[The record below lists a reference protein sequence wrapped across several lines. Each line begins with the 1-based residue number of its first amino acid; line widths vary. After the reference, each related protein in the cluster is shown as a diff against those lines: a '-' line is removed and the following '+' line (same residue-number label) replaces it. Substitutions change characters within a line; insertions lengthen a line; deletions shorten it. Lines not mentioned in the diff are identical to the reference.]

1 LQKWLHLA
9 SNLQYPPSN
18 EFEWNIEYRMQ
29 IDKSIFFL
37 QIMLARLR
45 MCVFFCT
52 FARYFAKY
60 MLTHLHIRNY
70 ALISHL
76 DIDFHEGFSVMTGET
91 GAGKSIILG
100 ALNLVMGARADI
112 KSITE
117 GEDKCVIEALF
128 RPSSAVRSQIA
139 SLLDRSQSE
148 LLDTLV
154 IRRELSASGRSRS
167 FVNDEVVTQA
177 ELKALARQLIDIHS
191 QHESLM
197 IGDDL
202 FQIQVVDAIAGNNS
216 EREAYAAAYT
226 NYQEAVAALHKAEA
240 LAKKIQADADYLQWQ
255 YQQLVEAQLVAGEI
269 EELEEEEYRLSHA
282 EEIQASLA
290 QALQQLDSDQGALAM
305 IHSAGSGLFKVVQN
319 GSELSRVTERLDS
332 VEIELKDILSDIQ
345 RLYDRTELDPMRL
358 EQVGERLSMLQT
370 LMKKHRV
377 QTVEELIAL
386 REEYAEQVQ
395 RIENIDEEIE
405 RLRVESVRLKGEA
418 ERAAQ
423 QLTQSRKSVCEKIAM
438 HLVEDMQR
446 LGVPH
451 AKVAVDIQPTEDFTE
466 TGKDNVQF
474 MFAANLNQSLRRVAE
489 VASGGEIS
497 RLMLC
502 IKALIAS
509 SNGLPTIIFDEIDT
523 GVSGAIASQMGEIMR
538 QMGTSRQIITITH
551 LPQVAARGEQHYL
564 VYKEDTDVRT
574 ETHIRVLTEAEH
586 EQEIEKM
593 RQL

>member
-1 LQKWLHLA
+1 
-9 SNLQYPPSN
+9 
-18 EFEWNIEYRMQ
+18 
-29 IDKSIFFL
+29 
-37 QIMLARLR
+37 
-45 MCVFFCT
+45 
-52 FARYFAKY
+52 

-117 GEDKCVIEALF
+117 GEERCVIEATFGEDL
-128 RPSSAVRSQIA
+128 I
-139 SLLDRSQSE
+139 
-148 LLDTLV
+148 
-154 IRRELSASGRSRS
+154 IRRELSANGRSRS
-167 FVNDEVVTQA
+167 FVNDEIVTQT

-202 FQIQVVDAIAGNNS
+202 FQIQVVDAIAGNTA
-216 EREAYAAAYT
+216 ERESYSHAYIS
-226 NYQEAVAALHKAEA
+226 YQEAIAALREAQA
-240 LAKKIQADADYLQWQ
+240 LAKKAQADADYLQWQ
-255 YQQLVEAQLVAGEI
+255 YTQLLEAQLVAGEI

-282 EEIQASLA
+282 EEIQTALA
-290 QALQQLDSDQGALAM
+290 QALQQLDSDNGALSL
-305 IHSAGSGLFKVVQN
+305 IHSTR
-319 GSELSRVTERLDS
+319 LSDADSALAERIDS
-332 VEIELKDILSDIQ
+332 VEIELKDIVSDIQ
-345 RLYDRTELDPMRL
+345 RLYDRTERDPMRL
-358 EQVGERLSMLQT
+358 EQVQERISMLQT
-370 LMKKHRV
+370 LMKKHHV
-377 QTVEELIAL
+377 QTVDQLITLRDELAT
-386 REEYAEQVQ
+386 QVQ
-395 RIENIDEEIE
+395 RIENIDEDLAHLQAEVDTAHSALSIAADALTAS
-405 RLRVESVRLKGEA
+405 RLEPCHLIA
-418 ERAAQ
+418 
-423 QLTQSRKSVCEKIAM
+423 SR
-438 HLVEDMQR
+438 LVEDMVR

-451 AKVAVDIQPTEDFTE
+451 AKVAVDIQPTNDFSE

-474 MFAANLNQSLRRVAE
+474 LFAANLNQSLRRVSE

-538 QMGTSRQIITITH
+538 QMAQSRQIITITH
-551 LPQVAARGEQHYL
+551 LPQVAARCEQHYL

-574 ETHIRVLTEAEH
+574 ETHIRQLSAQEH
-586 EQEIEKM
+586 DMEIEKM
-593 RQL
+593 RSL

>member
-1 LQKWLHLA
+1 
-9 SNLQYPPSN
+9 
-18 EFEWNIEYRMQ
+18 
-29 IDKSIFFL
+29 
-37 QIMLARLR
+37 
-45 MCVFFCT
+45 
-52 FARYFAKY
+52 

-117 GEDKCVIEALF
+117 GEERCVIEATFGEDL
-128 RPSSAVRSQIA
+128 I
-139 SLLDRSQSE
+139 
-148 LLDTLV
+148 
-154 IRRELSASGRSRS
+154 IRRELSANGRSRS
-167 FVNDEVVTQA
+167 FVNDEIVTQT

-202 FQIQVVDAIAGNNS
+202 FQIQVVDAIAGNTA
-216 EREAYAAAYT
+216 EREAYSHAYIS
-226 NYQEAVAALHKAEA
+226 YQEAIAALREAQA
-240 LAKKIQADADYLQWQ
+240 LAKKAQADADYLQWQ
-255 YQQLVEAQLVAGEI
+255 YTQLLEAQLVAGEI

-282 EEIQASLA
+282 EEIQTALA
-290 QALQQLDSDQGALAM
+290 QALQQLDSDNGALSL
-305 IHSAGSGLFKVVQN
+305 IHSTR
-319 GSELSRVTERLDS
+319 LSDADSALAERIDS
-332 VEIELKDILSDIQ
+332 VEIELKDIVSDIQ
-345 RLYDRTELDPMRL
+345 RLYDRTERDPMRL
-358 EQVGERLSMLQT
+358 EQVQERISMLQT

-377 QTVEELIAL
+377 QTVDQLITLRDELAT
-386 REEYAEQVQ
+386 QVQ
-395 RIENIDEEIE
+395 RIENIDEDLAHLQAEVDIAHSALSIAADALTAS
-405 RLRVESVRLKGEA
+405 RLEPCHLIA
-418 ERAAQ
+418 
-423 QLTQSRKSVCEKIAM
+423 SR
-438 HLVEDMQR
+438 LVEDMVR

-451 AKVAVDIQPTEDFTE
+451 AKVAVDIQPTNDFSE

-474 MFAANLNQSLRRVAE
+474 LFAANLNQSLRHVAE

-502 IKALIAS
+502 IKSLIAS

-538 QMGTSRQIITITH
+538 QMAQSRQIITITH
-551 LPQVAARGEQHYL
+551 LPQVAARCEQHYL

-574 ETHIRVLTEAEH
+574 ETHIRQLSAQEH
-586 EQEIEKM
+586 DLEIEKM
-593 RQL
+593 RSL

>member
-1 LQKWLHLA
+1 
-9 SNLQYPPSN
+9 
-18 EFEWNIEYRMQ
+18 
-29 IDKSIFFL
+29 
-37 QIMLARLR
+37 
-45 MCVFFCT
+45 
-52 FARYFAKY
+52 

-117 GEDKCVIEALF
+117 GEERCVIEATFGEDL
-128 RPSSAVRSQIA
+128 I
-139 SLLDRSQSE
+139 
-148 LLDTLV
+148 
-154 IRRELSASGRSRS
+154 IRRELSANGRSRS
-167 FVNDEVVTQA
+167 FVNDEIVTQT

-202 FQIQVVDAIAGNNS
+202 FQIQVVDAIAGNTA
-216 EREAYAAAYT
+216 EREAYSHAYIS
-226 NYQEAVAALHKAEA
+226 YQEAIAALREAQA
-240 LAKKIQADADYLQWQ
+240 LAKKAQADADYLQWQ
-255 YQQLVEAQLVAGEI
+255 YTQLLEAQLVAGEI

-282 EEIQASLA
+282 EEIQTALA
-290 QALQQLDSDQGALAM
+290 QALQQLDSDHGALSL
-305 IHSAGSGLFKVVQN
+305 IHSTR
-319 GSELSRVTERLDS
+319 LSDADSALAERIDS
-332 VEIELKDILSDIQ
+332 VEIELKDIVSDIQ
-345 RLYDRTELDPMRL
+345 RLYDRTERDPMRL
-358 EQVGERLSMLQT
+358 EQVQERISMLQT
-370 LMKKHRV
+370 LMKKHHV
-377 QTVEELIAL
+377 QTVDQLITLRDELAT
-386 REEYAEQVQ
+386 QVQ
-395 RIENIDEEIE
+395 RIENIDEDLAHLQAEVDTAHSALSIAADALTAS
-405 RLRVESVRLKGEA
+405 RLEPCNLIA
-418 ERAAQ
+418 
-423 QLTQSRKSVCEKIAM
+423 SR
-438 HLVEDMQR
+438 LVEDMVR

-451 AKVAVDIQPTEDFTE
+451 AKVAVDIQPTNDFSE

-474 MFAANLNQSLRRVAE
+474 LFAANLNQSLRRVAE

-538 QMGTSRQIITITH
+538 QMAQSRQIITITH
-551 LPQVAARGEQHYL
+551 LPQVAARCEQHYL

-574 ETHIRVLTEAEH
+574 ETHIRQLSDQEH
-586 EQEIEKM
+586 DMEIEKM
-593 RQL
+593 RSL

>member
-1 LQKWLHLA
+1 
-9 SNLQYPPSN
+9 
-18 EFEWNIEYRMQ
+18 
-29 IDKSIFFL
+29 
-37 QIMLARLR
+37 
-45 MCVFFCT
+45 
-52 FARYFAKY
+52 

-117 GEDKCVIEALF
+117 GEERCVIEATFGEDL
-128 RPSSAVRSQIA
+128 I
-139 SLLDRSQSE
+139 
-148 LLDTLV
+148 
-154 IRRELSASGRSRS
+154 IRRELSANGRSRS
-167 FVNDEVVTQA
+167 FVNDEIVTQT

-202 FQIQVVDAIAGNNS
+202 FQIQVVDAIAGNTA
-216 EREAYAAAYT
+216 EREAYSHAYIS
-226 NYQEAVAALHKAEA
+226 YQEAIAALREAQA
-240 LAKKIQADADYLQWQ
+240 LAKKAQADADYLQWQ
-255 YQQLVEAQLVAGEI
+255 YTQLLEAQLVAGEI

-282 EEIQASLA
+282 EEIQTALA
-290 QALQQLDSDQGALAM
+290 QALQQLDSDHGALSL
-305 IHSAGSGLFKVVQN
+305 IHSTR
-319 GSELSRVTERLDS
+319 LSDADSALAERIDS
-332 VEIELKDILSDIQ
+332 VEIELKDIVSDIQ
-345 RLYDRTELDPMRL
+345 RLYDRTERDPMRL
-358 EQVGERLSMLQT
+358 EQVQERISMLQT
-370 LMKKHRV
+370 LMKKHHV
-377 QTVEELIAL
+377 QTVDQLITLRDELAT
-386 REEYAEQVQ
+386 QVQ
-395 RIENIDEEIE
+395 RIENIDEDLA
-405 RLRVESVRLKGEA
+405 RLQAEVDTAHSALSIAAEALTASRLA
-418 ERAAQ
+418 PCNLIA
-423 QLTQSRKSVCEKIAM
+423 SR
-438 HLVEDMQR
+438 LVEDMVR

-451 AKVAVDIQPTEDFTE
+451 AKVAVDIQPTNDFSE

-474 MFAANLNQSLRRVAE
+474 LFAANLNQSLRRVAE

-538 QMGTSRQIITITH
+538 QMAQSRQIITITH
-551 LPQVAARGEQHYL
+551 LPQVAARCEQHYL

-574 ETHIRVLTEAEH
+574 ETHIRQLSAQEH
-586 EQEIEKM
+586 DMEIEKM
-593 RQL
+593 RSL

>member
-1 LQKWLHLA
+1 
-9 SNLQYPPSN
+9 
-18 EFEWNIEYRMQ
+18 
-29 IDKSIFFL
+29 
-37 QIMLARLR
+37 
-45 MCVFFCT
+45 
-52 FARYFAKY
+52 

-117 GEDKCVIEALF
+117 GEERCVIEATFGEDL
-128 RPSSAVRSQIA
+128 I
-139 SLLDRSQSE
+139 
-148 LLDTLV
+148 
-154 IRRELSASGRSRS
+154 IRRELSANGRSRS
-167 FVNDEVVTQA
+167 FVNDEIVTQT

-202 FQIQVVDAIAGNNS
+202 FQIQVVDAIAGNTA
-216 EREAYAAAYT
+216 EREAYSHAYIS
-226 NYQEAVAALHKAEA
+226 YQEAIAALREAQA
-240 LAKKIQADADYLQWQ
+240 LAKKAQADADYLQWQ
-255 YQQLVEAQLVAGEI
+255 YTQLLEAQLVAGEI

-282 EEIQASLA
+282 EEIQTALA
-290 QALQQLDSDQGALAM
+290 QALQQLDSDHGALSL
-305 IHSAGSGLFKVVQN
+305 IHSTR
-319 GSELSRVTERLDS
+319 LSDADSALAERIDS
-332 VEIELKDILSDIQ
+332 VEIELKDIVSDIQ
-345 RLYDRTELDPMRL
+345 RLYDRIERDPMRL
-358 EQVGERLSMLQT
+358 EQVQERISMLQT
-370 LMKKHRV
+370 LMKKHHV
-377 QTVEELIAL
+377 QTVDQLITLRDELAT
-386 REEYAEQVQ
+386 QVQ
-395 RIENIDEEIE
+395 RIENIDEDLAHLQAEVDIAHSALSIAADALTAS
-405 RLRVESVRLKGEA
+405 RLEPCNLIA
-418 ERAAQ
+418 
-423 QLTQSRKSVCEKIAM
+423 SR
-438 HLVEDMQR
+438 LVEDMVR

-451 AKVAVDIQPTEDFTE
+451 AKVAVDIQPTNDFSE

-474 MFAANLNQSLRRVAE
+474 LFAANLNQSLRHVAE

-538 QMGTSRQIITITH
+538 QMAQSRQIITITH
-551 LPQVAARGEQHYL
+551 LPQVAARCEQHYL

-574 ETHIRVLTEAEH
+574 ETHIRQLSAQEH
-586 EQEIEKM
+586 DMEIEKM
-593 RQL
+593 RSL

>member
-1 LQKWLHLA
+1 
-9 SNLQYPPSN
+9 
-18 EFEWNIEYRMQ
+18 
-29 IDKSIFFL
+29 
-37 QIMLARLR
+37 
-45 MCVFFCT
+45 
-52 FARYFAKY
+52 

-117 GEDKCVIEALF
+117 GEDKCIIEATFGEDL
-128 RPSSAVRSQIA
+128 I
-139 SLLDRSQSE
+139 
-148 LLDTLV
+148 
-154 IRRELSASGRSRS
+154 IRRELSANGRSRS

-177 ELKALARQLIDIHS
+177 ELKTLARELIDIHS

-202 FQIQVVDAIAGNNS
+202 FQIQVVDAIAGNIT
-216 EREAYAAAYT
+216 ERTAYNEAYIT
-226 NYQEAVAALHKAEA
+226 YQEAKRALSEA
-240 LAKKIQADADYLQWQ
+240 QTLARKMQADADYQQWQ
-255 YQQLVEAQLVAGEI
+255 YNQLSEAQLEAGEM

-282 EEIQASLA
+282 EEIQTSLA
-290 QALQQLDSDQGALAM
+290 QAIEKLDSDNGALSL
-305 IHSAGSGLFKVVQN
+305 IHSTRLTDADSVLAD
-319 GSELSRVTERLDS
+319 RLDS

-345 RLYDRTELDPMRL
+345 RLYDRTERDPIRL
-358 EQVGERLSMLQT
+358 AQVQERISMLQT
-370 LMKKHRV
+370 LMKKHHV
-377 QTVEELIAL
+377 LTVEELIAL
-386 REEYAEQVQ
+386 RDELGEQLE
-395 RIENIDEEIE
+395 RIDNIDEELA
-405 RLRVESVRLKGEA
+405 RLQAEVDTAHRQLSIAAEA
-418 ERAAQ
+418 
-423 QLTQSRKSVCEKIAM
+423 LTASRMAPSQFIASR
-438 HLVEDMQR
+438 LVEDMVR

-451 AKVAVDIQPTEDFTE
+451 ANVAVDIQPTEDFTE
-466 TGKDNVQF
+466 AGKDNVQF
-474 MFAANLNQSLRRVAE
+474 MFAANLNQSLRHVAE

-538 QMGTSRQIITITH
+538 QMADSRQIIAITH
-551 LPQVAARGEQHYL
+551 LPQVAVRGEHHYL

-574 ETHIRVLTEAEH
+574 ETHIHALSAAEH
-586 EQEIEKM
+586 ELEIEKM
-593 RQL
+593 RSL

>member
-1 LQKWLHLA
+1 
-9 SNLQYPPSN
+9 
-18 EFEWNIEYRMQ
+18 
-29 IDKSIFFL
+29 
-37 QIMLARLR
+37 
-45 MCVFFCT
+45 
-52 FARYFAKY
+52 

-117 GEDKCVIEALF
+117 GEERCVIEATFGEDL
-128 RPSSAVRSQIA
+128 I
-139 SLLDRSQSE
+139 
-148 LLDTLV
+148 
-154 IRRELSASGRSRS
+154 IRRELSANGRSRS
-167 FVNDEVVTQA
+167 FVNDEIVTQT

-202 FQIQVVDAIAGNNS
+202 FQIQVVDAIAGNTA
-216 EREAYAAAYT
+216 EREAYSQAYIS
-226 NYQEAVAALHKAEA
+226 YQEAIATLREAQA
-240 LAKKIQADADYLQWQ
+240 LAKKAQADADYLQWQ
-255 YQQLVEAQLVAGEI
+255 YTQLLEAQLVAGEI

-282 EEIQASLA
+282 EEIQTALA
-290 QALQQLDSDQGALAM
+290 QALQQLDSDNGALSL
-305 IHSAGSGLFKVVQN
+305 IHSTR
-319 GSELSRVTERLDS
+319 LSDADSALAERIDS
-332 VEIELKDILSDIQ
+332 VEIELKDIVSDIQ
-345 RLYDRTELDPMRL
+345 RLYERTERDPMRL
-358 EQVGERLSMLQT
+358 EQVQERISMLQT

-377 QTVEELIAL
+377 QTVDQLITLRDELAI
-386 REEYAEQVQ
+386 QVQ
-395 RIENIDEEIE
+395 RIENIDEDLA
-405 RLRVESVRLKGEA
+405 RLQAEVDTAHSALSIAADALTASRLEPCNLIA
-418 ERAAQ
+418 
-423 QLTQSRKSVCEKIAM
+423 SR
-438 HLVEDMQR
+438 LVEDMVR

-451 AKVAVDIQPTEDFTE
+451 AKVAVDIQPTNDFSE

-474 MFAANLNQSLRRVAE
+474 LFAANLNQSLRRVAE

-538 QMGTSRQIITITH
+538 QMAQSRQIITITH
-551 LPQVAARGEQHYL
+551 LPQVAARCEQHYL

-574 ETHIRVLTEAEH
+574 ETHIRQLSAQEH
-586 EQEIEKM
+586 DMEIEKM
-593 RQL
+593 RSL

>member
-1 LQKWLHLA
+1 MHN
-9 SNLQYPPSN
+9 S
-18 EFEWNIEYRMQ
+18 R
-29 IDKSIFFL
+29 KS
-37 QIMLARLR
+37 
-45 MCVFFCT
+45 CT
-52 FARYFAKY
+52 FANYFVKD

-117 GEDKCVIEALF
+117 GEERCVIEATFGEDL
-128 RPSSAVRSQIA
+128 I
-139 SLLDRSQSE
+139 
-148 LLDTLV
+148 
-154 IRRELSASGRSRS
+154 IRRELSANGRSRS
-167 FVNDEVVTQA
+167 FVNDEIVTQA

-202 FQIQVVDAIAGNNS
+202 FQIQVVDAIAGNTA
-216 EREAYAAAYT
+216 EREAYSHAYIS
-226 NYQEAVAALHKAEA
+226 YQEAIVALREAQA
-240 LAKKIQADADYLQWQ
+240 LAKKAQADADYLQWQ
-255 YQQLVEAQLVAGEI
+255 YTQLLEAQLVAGEI

-282 EEIQASLA
+282 EEIQTALA
-290 QALQQLDSDQGALAM
+290 QALQQLDSDHGALSL
-305 IHSAGSGLFKVVQN
+305 IHSTR
-319 GSELSRVTERLDS
+319 LSDADSALAERIDS
-332 VEIELKDILSDIQ
+332 VEIELKDIVSDIQ
-345 RLYDRTELDPMRL
+345 RLYDRTERDPMRL
-358 EQVGERLSMLQT
+358 EQVQERISMLQT
-370 LMKKHRV
+370 LMKKHHV
-377 QTVEELIAL
+377 QTVDQLITLRDELAT
-386 REEYAEQVQ
+386 QVQ
-395 RIENIDEEIE
+395 RIENIDEDLA
-405 RLRVESVRLKGEA
+405 RLQAEVDTAHSALSIAADALTASRLA
-418 ERAAQ
+418 PCNRIA
-423 QLTQSRKSVCEKIAM
+423 SR
-438 HLVEDMQR
+438 LVEDMVR

-451 AKVAVDIQPTEDFTE
+451 AKVAVDIQPTNDFSE

-474 MFAANLNQSLRRVAE
+474 LFAANLNQSLRRVAE

-538 QMGTSRQIITITH
+538 QMAQSRQIITITH
-551 LPQVAARGEQHYL
+551 LPQVAARCEQHYL

-574 ETHIRVLTEAEH
+574 ETHIRQLSDQEH
-586 EQEIEKM
+586 DMEIEKM
-593 RQL
+593 RSL

>member
-1 LQKWLHLA
+1 MHN
-9 SNLQYPPSN
+9 S
-18 EFEWNIEYRMQ
+18 R
-29 IDKSIFFL
+29 KS
-37 QIMLARLR
+37 
-45 MCVFFCT
+45 CT
-52 FARYFAKY
+52 FANYFVKD

-117 GEDKCVIEALF
+117 GEERCVIEATFGEDL
-128 RPSSAVRSQIA
+128 I
-139 SLLDRSQSE
+139 
-148 LLDTLV
+148 
-154 IRRELSASGRSRS
+154 IRRELSANGRSRS
-167 FVNDEVVTQA
+167 FVNDEIVTQT

-202 FQIQVVDAIAGNNS
+202 FQIQVVDAIAGNTA
-216 EREAYAAAYT
+216 EREAYSHAYIS
-226 NYQEAVAALHKAEA
+226 YQEAIAALREAQA
-240 LAKKIQADADYLQWQ
+240 LAKKAQADADYLQWQ
-255 YQQLVEAQLVAGEI
+255 YTQLLEAQLVAGEI

-282 EEIQASLA
+282 EEIQTALA
-290 QALQQLDSDQGALAM
+290 QALQQLDSDHGALSL
-305 IHSAGSGLFKVVQN
+305 IHSTR
-319 GSELSRVTERLDS
+319 LSDADSALAERIDS
-332 VEIELKDILSDIQ
+332 VEIELKDIVSDIQ
-345 RLYDRTELDPMRL
+345 RLYDRTERDPMRL
-358 EQVGERLSMLQT
+358 EQVQERISMLQT

-377 QTVEELIAL
+377 QTVDQLITLRDELAT
-386 REEYAEQVQ
+386 QVQ
-395 RIENIDEEIE
+395 RIENIDEDLAHLQAEVDTAHSALSIAAE
-405 RLRVESVRLKGEA
+405 ALTASRLAPCNLIA
-418 ERAAQ
+418 
-423 QLTQSRKSVCEKIAM
+423 SR
-438 HLVEDMQR
+438 LVEDMVR

-451 AKVAVDIQPTEDFTE
+451 AKVAVDIQPTNDFSE

-474 MFAANLNQSLRRVAE
+474 LFAANLNQSLRRVSE

-502 IKALIAS
+502 IKSLIAS

-538 QMGTSRQIITITH
+538 QMAQSRQIITITH
-551 LPQVAARGEQHYL
+551 LPQVAARCEQHYL

-574 ETHIRVLTEAEH
+574 ETHIRQLSAQEH
-586 EQEIEKM
+586 DMEIEKM
-593 RQL
+593 RSL

>member
-1 LQKWLHLA
+1 
-9 SNLQYPPSN
+9 
-18 EFEWNIEYRMQ
+18 
-29 IDKSIFFL
+29 
-37 QIMLARLR
+37 
-45 MCVFFCT
+45 
-52 FARYFAKY
+52 

-117 GEDKCVIEALF
+117 GEDKCIIEATFGEDL
-128 RPSSAVRSQIA
+128 I
-139 SLLDRSQSE
+139 
-148 LLDTLV
+148 
-154 IRRELSASGRSRS
+154 IRRELSANGRSRS
-167 FVNDEVVTQA
+167 FVNDEVVTQV
-177 ELKALARQLIDIHS
+177 ELKTLARELIDIHS

-202 FQIQVVDAIAGNNS
+202 FQIQVVDAIAGNIT
-216 EREAYAAAYT
+216 ERTAYNEAYIT
-226 NYQEAVAALHKAEA
+226 YQEAKRALSEA
-240 LAKKIQADADYLQWQ
+240 QTLARKMQADADYQQWQ
-255 YQQLVEAQLVAGEI
+255 YNQLSEAQLEVGEM
-269 EELEEEEYRLSHA
+269 EALEEEEYRLSHA
-282 EEIQASLA
+282 EEIQTSLA
-290 QALQQLDSDQGALAM
+290 QAIEKLDSDNGALSL
-305 IHSAGSGLFKVVQN
+305 IHSTRLTDADSVLAD
-319 GSELSRVTERLDS
+319 RLDS

-345 RLYDRTELDPMRL
+345 RLYDRTERDPIRL
-358 EQVGERLSMLQT
+358 AQVQERISMLQT
-370 LMKKHRV
+370 LMKKHHV
-377 QTVEELIAL
+377 LTVEELIAL
-386 REEYAEQVQ
+386 RDELGEQLE
-395 RIENIDEEIE
+395 RIDNIDEELA
-405 RLRVESVRLKGEA
+405 RLQAEVDTAHRQLSIAAEALTASRMAPSQFIASRL
-418 ERAAQ
+418 
-423 QLTQSRKSVCEKIAM
+423 I
-438 HLVEDMQR
+438 EDMVR

-451 AKVAVDIQPTEDFTE
+451 ANVAVDIQPTEDFTE

-538 QMGTSRQIITITH
+538 QMADSRQIIAITH
-551 LPQVAARGEQHYL
+551 LPQVAVRGEHHYL

-574 ETHIRVLTEAEH
+574 ETHIRALSAAEH
-586 EQEIEKM
+586 ELEIEKM
-593 RQL
+593 RSL

>member
-1 LQKWLHLA
+1 
-9 SNLQYPPSN
+9 
-18 EFEWNIEYRMQ
+18 
-29 IDKSIFFL
+29 
-37 QIMLARLR
+37 
-45 MCVFFCT
+45 
-52 FARYFAKY
+52 

-117 GEDKCVIEALF
+117 GEERCVIEATFGEDL
-128 RPSSAVRSQIA
+128 I
-139 SLLDRSQSE
+139 
-148 LLDTLV
+148 
-154 IRRELSASGRSRS
+154 IRRELSANGRSRS
-167 FVNDEVVTQA
+167 FVNDEIVTQT

-202 FQIQVVDAIAGNNS
+202 FQIQVVDAIAGNTA
-216 EREAYAAAYT
+216 EREAYSQAYIS
-226 NYQEAVAALHKAEA
+226 YQEAIATLREAQA
-240 LAKKIQADADYLQWQ
+240 LAKKAQADADYLQWQ
-255 YQQLVEAQLVAGEI
+255 YTQLLEAQLVAGEI

-282 EEIQASLA
+282 EEIQTALA
-290 QALQQLDSDQGALAM
+290 QALQQLDSDNGALSL
-305 IHSAGSGLFKVVQN
+305 IHSTR
-319 GSELSRVTERLDS
+319 LSDADSALAERIDS
-332 VEIELKDILSDIQ
+332 VEIELKDIVSDIQ
-345 RLYDRTELDPMRL
+345 RLYERTERDPMRL
-358 EQVGERLSMLQT
+358 EQVQERISMLQT

-377 QTVEELIAL
+377 QTVDQLITLRDELAT
-386 REEYAEQVQ
+386 QVQ
-395 RIENIDEEIE
+395 RIENIDEDLA
-405 RLRVESVRLKGEA
+405 RLQAEVDTAHSALSIAADALTASRLA
-418 ERAAQ
+418 PCNLIA
-423 QLTQSRKSVCEKIAM
+423 SR
-438 HLVEDMQR
+438 LVEDMVR

-451 AKVAVDIQPTEDFTE
+451 AKVAVDIQPTNDFSE

-474 MFAANLNQSLRRVAE
+474 LFAANLNQSLRRVAE

-502 IKALIAS
+502 IKSLIAS

-538 QMGTSRQIITITH
+538 QMAQSRQIITITH
-551 LPQVAARGEQHYL
+551 LPQVAARCEQHYL

-574 ETHIRVLTEAEH
+574 ETHIRQLSAQEH
-586 EQEIEKM
+586 DMEIEKM
-593 RQL
+593 RSL

>member
-1 LQKWLHLA
+1 
-9 SNLQYPPSN
+9 
-18 EFEWNIEYRMQ
+18 
-29 IDKSIFFL
+29 
-37 QIMLARLR
+37 
-45 MCVFFCT
+45 
-52 FARYFAKY
+52 

-117 GEDKCVIEALF
+117 GEERCVIEATFGEDL
-128 RPSSAVRSQIA
+128 I
-139 SLLDRSQSE
+139 
-148 LLDTLV
+148 
-154 IRRELSASGRSRS
+154 IRRELSANGRSRS
-167 FVNDEVVTQA
+167 FVNDEIVTQT

-202 FQIQVVDAIAGNNS
+202 FQIQVVDAIAGNTA
-216 EREAYAAAYT
+216 EREAYSHAYIS
-226 NYQEAVAALHKAEA
+226 YQEAIAALREAQA
-240 LAKKIQADADYLQWQ
+240 LAKKAQADADYLQWQ
-255 YQQLVEAQLVAGEI
+255 HTQLVEAQLLAGEI

-282 EEIQASLA
+282 EEIQTALA
-290 QALQQLDSDQGALAM
+290 QALQQLDSDHGALSL
-305 IHSAGSGLFKVVQN
+305 IHSTR
-319 GSELSRVTERLDS
+319 LSDADSALAERIDS
-332 VEIELKDILSDIQ
+332 VEIELKDIVSDIQ
-345 RLYDRTELDPMRL
+345 RLYDRTERDPMRL
-358 EQVGERLSMLQT
+358 EQVQERISMLQT

-377 QTVEELIAL
+377 QTVDQLITLRDELAT
-386 REEYAEQVQ
+386 QVQ
-395 RIENIDEEIE
+395 RIENIDED
-405 RLRVESVRLKGEA
+405 LAHLQA
-418 ERAAQ
+418 EVDTAHSALSIAA
-423 QLTQSRKSVCEKIAM
+423 
-438 HLVEDMQR
+438 EDMVR

-451 AKVAVDIQPTEDFTE
+451 AKVAVDIQPTNDFSE

-474 MFAANLNQSLRRVAE
+474 LFAANLNQSLRHVAE

-502 IKALIAS
+502 IKSLIAS

-538 QMGTSRQIITITH
+538 QMAQSRQIITITH
-551 LPQVAARGEQHYL
+551 LPQVAARCEQHYL

-574 ETHIRVLTEAEH
+574 ETHIRQLSAQEH
-586 EQEIEKM
+586 DLEIEKM
-593 RQL
+593 RSL

>member
-1 LQKWLHLA
+1 
-9 SNLQYPPSN
+9 
-18 EFEWNIEYRMQ
+18 
-29 IDKSIFFL
+29 
-37 QIMLARLR
+37 
-45 MCVFFCT
+45 
-52 FARYFAKY
+52 

-117 GEDKCVIEALF
+117 GEDKCIIEATFGEDL
-128 RPSSAVRSQIA
+128 I
-139 SLLDRSQSE
+139 
-148 LLDTLV
+148 
-154 IRRELSASGRSRS
+154 IRRELSANGRSRS

-177 ELKALARQLIDIHS
+177 ELKTLARELIDIHS

-202 FQIQVVDAIAGNNS
+202 FQIQVVDAIAGNIT
-216 EREAYAAAYT
+216 ERTAYNEAYIT
-226 NYQEAVAALHKAEA
+226 YQEAKRALNEA
-240 LAKKIQADADYLQWQ
+240 HTLARKMQADADYQQWQ
-255 YQQLVEAQLVAGEI
+255 YNQLSEAQLEAGEM

-282 EEIQASLA
+282 EEIQTSLA
-290 QALQQLDSDQGALAM
+290 QAIEKLDSDNGALSL
-305 IHSAGSGLFKVVQN
+305 IHSTRLTDADSVLAD
-319 GSELSRVTERLDS
+319 RLDS

-345 RLYDRTELDPMRL
+345 RLYDRTERDPMRL
-358 EQVGERLSMLQT
+358 AQVQERISMLQT
-370 LMKKHRV
+370 LMKKHHV
-377 QTVEELIAL
+377 LTVEELIAL
-386 REEYAEQVQ
+386 RDELGEQLE
-395 RIENIDEEIE
+395 RIDNIDEELA
-405 RLRVESVRLKGEA
+405 RLQAEVDTAHRQLSIAAEALTASRMAPSQFIASRL
-418 ERAAQ
+418 
-423 QLTQSRKSVCEKIAM
+423 I
-438 HLVEDMQR
+438 EDMVR

-451 AKVAVDIQPTEDFTE
+451 ANVAVDIQPTEDFTE
-466 TGKDNVQF
+466 AGKDNVQF

-538 QMGTSRQIITITH
+538 QMADSRQIIAITH
-551 LPQVAARGEQHYL
+551 LPQVAVRGEHHYL

-574 ETHIRVLTEAEH
+574 ETHIRALSAAEH
-586 EQEIEKM
+586 ELEIEKM
-593 RQL
+593 RSL